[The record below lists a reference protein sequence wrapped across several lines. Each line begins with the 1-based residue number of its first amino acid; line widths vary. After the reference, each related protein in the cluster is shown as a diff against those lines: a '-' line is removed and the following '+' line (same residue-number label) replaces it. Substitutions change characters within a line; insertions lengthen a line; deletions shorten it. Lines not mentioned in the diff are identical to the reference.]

1 MLVCSSSL
9 NGKIRKGFLCFSL
22 CYFIFVYSCACI
34 YVDSYSPGHEVVGL
48 NLKVYSLS
56 VAVLEQDTPA
66 IQSVTVDESTGF
78 DVKYW
83 FPV

>member
-1 MLVCSSSL
+1 MLFFVLFYIC
-9 NGKIRKGFLCFSL
+9 
-22 CYFIFVYSCACI
+22 VYSCACI

-66 IQSVTVDESTGF
+66 IQSVTFDESTGF

>member
-1 MLVCSSSL
+1 MLFFVLFYIC
-9 NGKIRKGFLCFSL
+9 
-22 CYFIFVYSCACI
+22 VYSCACI

-56 VAVLEQDTPA
+56 VAVLEQDTSA
-66 IQSVTVDESTGF
+66 IQSVTFDESTGF